1 RLIPVQWPV
10 QWRVQ
15 WLVRSQRCDVTAGG
29 WNAAFGSWLDGVR
42 VIGLRPEPVWSSRVC
57 RGGIRP
63 DGGIRRVRSDGPA
76 TRLRRLRGRASDE
89 RPRDR
94 LDDRLDHGPR
104 SGRRDHGSHGPA
116 PDPGARRA
124 GRRFRPRRHHR
135 RLGHHRPVAVV
146 LRRVRDRAGWRFG
159 SGADDGMTDP
169 TADRPAQE
177 PPMPPV
183 PAPLPA
189 APAFPPPAAFPAP
202 EAGPGGFAALDPG
215 RASSTAPQASAATA
229 PTPSTPADLSAAA
242 QGASPSGQMA
252 PSAGYTYP
260 TTAYA
265 GGYAGYGVP
274 PTGPYVVYPQP
285 KTNGMAVA

>member
-1 RLIPVQWPV
+1 
-10 QWRVQ
+10 
-15 WLVRSQRCDVTAGG
+15 
-29 WNAAFGSWLDGVR
+29 
-42 VIGLRPEPVWSSRVC
+42 
-57 RGGIRP
+57 
-63 DGGIRRVRSDGPA
+63 
-76 TRLRRLRGRASDE
+76 
-89 RPRDR
+89 
-94 LDDRLDHGPR
+94 
-104 SGRRDHGSHGPA
+104 
-116 PDPGARRA
+116 
-124 GRRFRPRRHHR
+124 
-135 RLGHHRPVAVV
+135 
-146 LRRVRDRAGWRFG
+146 
-159 SGADDGMTDP
+159 
-169 TADRPAQE
+169 
-177 PPMPPV
+177 MPPV

-242 QGASPSGQMA
+242 QGANPSGQMA

-285 KTNGMAVA
+285 KTNGMAVASMVVSIVGAVLLICYGVGGLLGAVGAVLGHIARRQIRERSEGGDGMAVAGIVVGWVAFGLAIIVVGFFVALIAVALNATPPTPN